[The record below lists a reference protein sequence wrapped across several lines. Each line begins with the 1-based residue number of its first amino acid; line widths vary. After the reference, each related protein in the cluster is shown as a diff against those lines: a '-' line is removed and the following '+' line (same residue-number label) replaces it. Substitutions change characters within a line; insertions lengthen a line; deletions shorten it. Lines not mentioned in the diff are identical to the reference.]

1 MVIFFNIMYTECNE
15 HRKNEVFEVAF
26 MREARAM
33 RVYAS
38 GKNRVA
44 ETRACMQATNFTGW
58 KGFYI
63 WM

>member
-1 MVIFFNIMYTECNE
+1 
-15 HRKNEVFEVAF
+15 

-33 RVYAS
+33 RVHAR
-38 GKNRVA
+38 GENRVA
-44 ETRACMQATNFTGW
+44 GTRDCMQATNFTGW